1 MDDDDDDDDKH
12 AKREREETRRGKR
25 RGGALSSVLTV
36 FLILLVWR
44 LEHQER
50 DAFFVQEEGEGEGN
64 KVRDGGWKRYSTPAH
79 EEKSREE
86 CTVDRFWIDALSLER
101 FNREYRDHKPV
112 VVRFIEN
119 EEEEEEANE
128 KKKKKKKKKKN
139 NNNSYNDDDKDAASA
154 SATASAAAAEWKHF
168 QKVLSSKENL
178 QKSHGEKVIVLSS
191 ANTFSYDKKE
201 VKLKHYIDSRGKYLK
216 PIKSNQKADK
226 IWYWFGDND
235 HEAFGDFFPAF
246 KRASLIGK
254 KYVPESASVA
264 YSYGIGGP
272 LSGVPYHIHGP
283 GWSESIYGR
292 KKWFLSPPIFEPVF
306 NGNETAARAAMRFKA
321 NGNKAKFKKNI
332 KMGKKND
339 NSVEVDKYGNEKK
352 VLTCIVNEN
361 EGIYFPDKWWHST
374 LNLDESVFMSS
385 FVNYAK

>member
-1 MDDDDDDDDKH
+1 MDDDDDDDDDDKH

-25 RGGALSSVLTV
+25 RGRALSSVLTV

-64 KVRDGGWKRYSTPAH
+64 NVRDGGWKRYSTPAH

-101 FNREYRDHKPV
+101 FNREYRDQKPV

-119 EEEEEEANE
+119 EEE
-128 KKKKKKKKKKN
+128 
-139 NNNSYNDDDKDAASA
+139 
-154 SATASAAAAEWKHF
+154 AAAEWKHF

>member
-1 MDDDDDDDDKH
+1 M
-12 AKREREETRRGKR
+12 
-25 RGGALSSVLTV
+25 
-36 FLILLVWR
+36 
-44 LEHQER
+44 
-50 DAFFVQEEGEGEGN
+50 
-64 KVRDGGWKRYSTPAH
+64 
-79 EEKSREE
+79 
-86 CTVDRFWIDALSLER
+86 
-101 FNREYRDHKPV
+101 
-112 VVRFIEN
+112 
-119 EEEEEEANE
+119 
-128 KKKKKKKKKKN
+128 
-139 NNNSYNDDDKDAASA
+139 
-154 SATASAAAAEWKHF
+154 
-168 QKVLSSKENL
+168 LSSKENL